1 MARAGA
7 GGRIAVA
14 DNGANESGVA
24 SRCCRDFAPP
34 SMLAPMPS
42 TKSEQDSIKW
52 WVDQQRPGR
61 DGRKDGPPAP
71 AAARFYIT
79 AKGYEQESARAGL
92 VNLNAK
98 LLEAA
103 NPPEGGFGYLSLID
117 ERSPGHI
124 VERVKRALPLP
135 PGARA
140 AIVDSGRSLRAII
153 TGTPPGERIL
163 EFNFNRE
170 EPTFDV
176 WIRSDWKEE
185 IVFRNLGEIY
195 RAARVLIEEY
205 MGAEALAKPEF
216 WT

>member
-1 MARAGA
+1 
-7 GGRIAVA
+7 V
-14 DNGANESGVA
+14 
-24 SRCCRDFAPP
+24 
-34 SMLAPMPS
+34 PS

-61 DGRKDGPPAP
+61 EGRREGPPAP
-71 AAARFYIT
+71 AAARFYVS
-79 AKGYEQESARAGL
+79 AKGFEQERARAGL
-92 VNLNAK
+92 VDLNLK

-103 NPPEGGFGYLSLID
+103 NPPENGFAVLYLID
-117 ERSPGHI
+117 ERCPAHVI
-124 VERVKRALPLP
+124 EKVKRALPLP
-135 PGARA
+135 NGARA
-140 AIVDSGRSLRAII
+140 AIVDSGRSVRAIV

-163 EFNFNRE
+163 EFNFNRD

-176 WIRSDWKEE
+176 WVRGDWKEE
-185 IVFRNLGEIY
+185 VMFRNLGEIY